1 MKIWI
6 VESDNRNVEALYID
20 HYEII
25 EKYIIPNFKGRRIDD
40 WEAIKV
46 ERAGR
51 KRKCDVYRFVSGHL
65 VVSERAVQILQPLMS
80 DKVQILP
87 IDYEGTK
94 TLYVLNVINVVDCLD
109 YEKSKIRRM
118 RDGTVSEI
126 DEFAFDYSKV
136 SQHDIFKIP
145 EKIWST
151 VFVSDKF
158 KATVEENGLI
168 GFKFTEVWDSDE
180 KAVQERKRRYQE
192 KLEEIRR
199 MDGPEYTFDEAIKLL
214 DQGKA
219 FVSDQWKLQKNKKGD
234 IVLGRLV
241 ESTCEY
247 LFLVVAYFPPIL
259 ITYKWKETEP
269 SDV

>member
-1 MKIWI
+1 MEDLKDQLLSAIRLTGT
-6 VESDNRNVEALYID
+6 DPRD
-20 HYEII
+20 DQII
-25 EKYIIPNFKGRRIDD
+25 MVDRGIPHKPRTLPSG
-40 WEAIKV
+40 KM
-46 ERAGR
+46 G
-51 KRKCDVYRFVSGHL
+51 VYSFVYQG
-65 VVSERAVQILQPLMS
+65 QFQPFMS

-109 YEKSKIRRM
+109 YEKSKIRRFS
-118 RDGTVSEI
+118 DGTVSEI

-192 KLEEIRR
+192 KLAEIRR
-199 MDGPEYTFDEAIKLL
+199 IYGPEYTFDEAIKLL

-247 LFLVVAYFPPIL
+247 LFLVVVYYPPIL

>member
-1 MKIWI
+1 
-6 VESDNRNVEALYID
+6 
-20 HYEII
+20 
-25 EKYIIPNFKGRRIDD
+25 
-40 WEAIKV
+40 
-46 ERAGR
+46 
-51 KRKCDVYRFVSGHL
+51 
-65 VVSERAVQILQPLMS
+65 MS

-87 IDYEGTK
+87 IDYEGIK
-94 TLYVLNVINVVDCLD
+94 TLYVLNVINMVDCLD
-109 YEKSKIRRM
+109 YDKSVLRRWE
-118 RDGTVSEI
+118 DGRVSEI
-126 DEFAFDYSKV
+126 DEFAFHYSIV

-145 EKIWST
+145 EKNRTHI
-151 VFVSDKF
+151 FVSDKF

-247 LFLVVAYFPPIL
+247 LFLVVVYYPPIL